1 MAAFAAVPGSRR
13 EGAPLSSAEN
23 LEGERV
29 HNPVYH
35 VLLDGQRIGPYD
47 RRTIVGMRVKKAL
60 DSKQVVVAADG
71 AKMTVGELVR
81 GEAPPEFTA
90 SGNSG
95 GAASRSVVQ
104 GIHAA
109 RVLEVEAGG
118 YAVPP
123 FKGEV
128 EVRVQT
134 KALRIAGHFREGL
147 AWKEDRVKIPLQEI
161 VHARLQGTVV
171 DVWVRMEGRE
181 PMQRISLDLLDRDTA
196 GELAESLPHAA
207 PWPGSEPLA
216 ARPASRLALIPLMW
230 GAIVGTALLVTGV
243 LVWVLLHRH

>member
-1 MAAFAAVPGSRR
+1 M
-13 EGAPLSSAEN
+13 
-23 LEGERV
+23 

-35 VLLDGQRIGPYD
+35 VLLDGRRIGPYD

-60 DSKQVVVAADG
+60 DSKQVVIAADG
-71 AKMTVGELVR
+71 ARTTVGELVR

-90 SGNSG
+90 SDNSRA
-95 GAASRSVVQ
+95 GASHSVVQ
-104 GIHAA
+104 GIHAG
-109 RVLEVEAGG
+109 RVLEVEPGG
-118 YAVPP
+118 YTLPP
-123 FKGEV
+123 FKGDV

-134 KALRIAGHFREGL
+134 RALRISGRFREGL

-171 DVWVRMEGRE
+171 ELGVRKEGQDAL
-181 PMQRISLDLLDRDTA
+181 QRISLDLLNRDTA

-216 ARPASRLALIPLMW
+216 RPSSRLAMIPLMW
-230 GAIVGTALLVTGV
+230 AAIVGTALLVTGV